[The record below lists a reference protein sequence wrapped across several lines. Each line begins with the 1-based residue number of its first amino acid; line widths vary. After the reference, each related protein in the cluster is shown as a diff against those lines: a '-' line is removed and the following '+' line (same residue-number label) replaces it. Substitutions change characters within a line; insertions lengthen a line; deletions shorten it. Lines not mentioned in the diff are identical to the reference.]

1 LIHRFAQLASGSP
14 AGLLVTLV
22 VRPSLQCANRVDE
35 PTLIEQDVKQ
45 VLGQAVACANLCMQ
59 QIG

>member
-1 LIHRFAQLASGSP
+1 
-14 AGLLVTLV
+14 VTLV

-35 PTLIEQDVKQ
+35 PTLSEQDVKQ
-45 VLGQAVACANLCMQ
+45 VLGQAVACTSLCVQ